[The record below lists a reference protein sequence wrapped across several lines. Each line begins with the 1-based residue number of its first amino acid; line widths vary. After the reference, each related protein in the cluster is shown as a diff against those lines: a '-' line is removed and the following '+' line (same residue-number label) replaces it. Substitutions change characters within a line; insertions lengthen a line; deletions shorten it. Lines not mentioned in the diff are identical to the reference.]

1 MNKLMKKKKKGFT
14 LIELIAVIAILAVL
28 AVVAV
33 PRVITY
39 VDKSKKVAV
48 QTEASTIYNAAEAAY
63 NDGKLQ
69 VSKTE
74 KQGQGP
80 VQVASKSPEKV
91 AAKSN
96 DFDNLQISE
105 VVETLKNENLLNN
118 AEDSNINKLGAAKK
132 LKDLKTI
139 MNADVNSL
147 DIDSQGVL
155 QKVPVTESTTV
166 QQQDKTK

>member
-63 NDGKLQ
+63 NDGKLTQ
-69 VSKTE
+69 ETSVAGQKLNTAVKGADAFDSLKVQDVLKVLDNE
-74 KQGQGP
+74 K
-80 VQVASKSPEKV
+80 
-91 AAKSN
+91 
-96 DFDNLQISE
+96 
-105 VVETLKNENLLNN
+105 LLNN
-118 AEDSNINKLGAAKK
+118 ENTAKFGTLLDNMTLSN
-132 LKDLKTI
+132 LKTI
-139 MNADVNSL
+139 MNTNVNSL
-147 DIDSQGVL
+147 DVNSQGVL
-155 QKVPVTESTTV
+155 ESIPGAQK
-166 QQQDKTK
+166 

>member
-1 MNKLMKKKKKGFT
+1 M
-14 LIELIAVIAILAVL
+14 
-28 AVVAV
+28 
-33 PRVITY
+33 TY
-39 VDKSKKVAV
+39 VDRSKKVAV

-63 NDGKLQ
+63 NDGKFTAGKDKGVAL
-69 VSKTE
+69 KTE
-74 KQGQGP
+74 HFEWLDVKA
-80 VQVASKSPEKV
+80 VAEFLKS
-91 AAKSN
+91 
-96 DFDNLQISE
+96 
-105 VVETLKNENLLNN
+105 ENLLNN

-155 QKVPVTESTTV
+155 QKVPGTESTTV

>member
-63 NDGKLQ
+63 NDGKLTKGE
-69 VSKTE
+69 VTASTTTDDYVKNSKGFDDLNIE
-74 KQGQGP
+74 NA
-80 VQVASKSPEKV
+80 VKSLQSQDLLS
-91 AAKSN
+91 A
-96 DFDNLQISE
+96 DTNLTKFGSLKGSI
-105 VVETLKNENLLNN
+105 TL
-118 AEDSNINKLGAAKK
+118 SG
-132 LKDLKTI
+132 LKGI
-139 MNADVNSL
+139 MNAKTDEIDV
-147 DIDSQGVL
+147 DSQGVL
-155 QKVPVTESTTV
+155 QEMPGTGSTTV
-166 QQQDKTK
+166 QKQGKAKQG